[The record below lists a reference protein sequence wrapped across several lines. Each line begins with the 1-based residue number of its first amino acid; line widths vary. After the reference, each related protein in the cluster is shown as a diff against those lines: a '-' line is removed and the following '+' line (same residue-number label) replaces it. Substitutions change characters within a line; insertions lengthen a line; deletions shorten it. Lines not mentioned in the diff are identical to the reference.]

1 MSDPDWNETQTRSRK
16 EVAGWFSHL
25 WPHSLLLGAF
35 PGEFCKEPHGFAVQ
49 APAESGRV
57 SGTGT
62 AAQ

>member
-25 WPHSLLLGAF
+25 WPHSLLPVAF
-35 PGEFCKEPHGFAVQ
+35 PGEFLQGARPVCGPGSSRVGE
-49 APAESGRV
+49 V